1 MEKLNNL
8 FDEDFPSSI
17 SSDPQIKKLPSNRLR
32 IHSVTVRLSDIELR
46 RVNECRDQKSKSSW
60 LRDSAFN
67 NIPPIVPEINILAWK
82 ELSSSIQK
90 LNSLTQF
97 LSRRGEEA
105 QPLSQEVMALK
116 VKIGHL
122 RDALIAFEPK

>member
-8 FDEDFPSSI
+8 FDEDFPSS
-17 SSDPQIKKLPSNRLR
+17 SSDSQVKKLPPNRLR

-46 RVNECRDQKSKSSW
+46 RVNECRNQKSKSSW

-67 NIPPIVPEINILAWK
+67 NIPPIVPEINISAWK
-82 ELSSSIQK
+82 ELSFSMQK
-90 LNSLTQF
+90 LNNLTQF
-97 LSRRGEEA
+97 LSRRGEES
-105 QPLSQEVMALK
+105 QPLSHELNALK